1 MFTLLTNFLE
11 ILSNTHVL
19 LAIQTVGFLFK
30 FYIFVFCVH
39 HYRKSRHR
47 TWASCTII
55 GVIAGSMFEDFAWIA
70 SLSYQIGLF
79 PFTIKQI
86 CVRFGWIAHVV
97 MYQSLSFFVDSFS
110 HRSYRLRWYH
120 YCFITIAITLSSLFA
135 FLIITQTPDRL
146 LFEASLQKYTAQ
158 YTLLILMPFT
168 LIKALHNAWNK
179 HLPRILLYQTN
190 TLIKFLL
197 FPFLISNIWQL
208 YPFNLILDQTIT
220 SNVSAVGISTVIS
233 FFTIYFCLRRI
244 IGLRFFDI
252 HGHVHEPNPNRFN
265 FVRDFKNVLEN
276 LGQISHITEVQ
287 LVLQHFFNT
296 AFDVRPQAITLC
308 LRSAHIATT
317 HDARLL
323 PTNNIHDIIIENF
336 IIDADHATPAV
347 DSPLLL
353 LKKQKIFI
361 KDEVEYTHFYQ
372 PTDSTKTIL
381 HFLEKLNADIFLPL
395 YEDQKIIAAI
405 IIERDA
411 RLKPLY
417 TDAERDE
424 MVVFASYL
432 SKIIHLLQ
440 NRNLNE
446 LIKQRKDI
454 TDDLYLKHQEIRQ
467 YKESIK
473 SFLRINNHEQSIGI
487 LFYKNKKF
495 TFGNAVAQEM
505 LGIDPNTHKG
515 DTVSQRLKDLIAQVM
530 LYKTTTNSMF
540 ANLQGKRIVV
550 TAIPQ
555 GESDGAVLTVHYP
568 EVSDVIKRLIDH
580 IKDPSDWDYLL
591 YLETTE
597 SGKLINSLI
606 PGTSEPLL
614 NFKMELLKA
623 ALNKKAV
630 LLDMAHAD
638 VLQTV
643 ELLHHISLRE
653 TLHTLEINHPLPAH
667 HADTAIK
674 LFGINPIFGAQHGQ
688 PLLERLNKKGTLFI
702 KNIHNLDKES
712 QEVLADLIRY
722 GFYKM
727 YKSDRKVQTDV
738 RLIFST
744 DKDLEKRVQ
753 EGTFSPLL
761 LNELRKTS
769 LTFPSLETLKKEEFE
784 DLMQGFTEQAI
795 TNSVTQK
802 LLALSVKDKE
812 KIINQKP
819 ESLAALKTKVNNQL
833 EVKSKK
839 QELVKHIEFDAAYNI
854 EDPELLEAARLG
866 KKALKNEPVMRL
878 LWDKFQCQNKIALFL
893 CVNRSSVH
901 RRVKAYNL
909 QK

>member
-1 MFTLLTNFLE
+1 MFNILCTHIFSF
-11 ILSNTHVL
+11 LSNLHVL
-19 LAIQTVGFLFK
+19 LGIQACSFLLKISLLIFFIHKFIRSSHRILASLAIM
-30 FYIFVFCVH
+30 
-39 HYRKSRHR
+39 
-47 TWASCTII
+47 
-55 GVIAGSMFEDFAWIA
+55 GVIAGSAFEDLSWVA
-70 SLSYQIGLF
+70 SLLF
-79 PFTIKQI
+79 KAECLPFYVKQI
-86 CVRFGWIAHVV
+86 FVRFGWIAHIIT
-97 MYQSLSFFVDSFS
+97 YQSLSFFVDNFSYRS
-110 HRSYRLRWYH
+110 HRLKWYQ
-120 YCFITIAITLSSLFA
+120 YFFITISASIIGLFT
-135 FLIITQTPDRL
+135 FLIITQAPQGSV
-146 LFEASLQKYTAQ
+146 FEAVLKKYSAQ
-158 YTLLILMPFT
+158 YSLLVLMPFT
-168 LIKALHNAWNK
+168 IMAALYNTWHR
-179 HLPRILLYQTN
+179 HLPRILHYQLHV
-190 TLIKFLL
+190 LIRFFL
-197 FPFLISNIWQL
+197 FPLVLTNIWQV
-208 YPFNLILDQTIT
+208 YPFSFFMENLANNLA
-220 SNVSAVGISTVIS
+220 AVGISTTIS
-233 FFTIYFCLRRI
+233 LFTIYFCVRRI

-653 TLHTLEINHPLPAH
+653 TLYTLEINHPLPAH

-674 LFGINPIFGAQHGQ
+674 LFGINPIFETQHGQ